1 MRNMFLSE
9 IWSIVRTNQG
19 NAVLIKPRGMD
30 VAVPIF
36 VGTLEMQSILIGQE
50 KVSLPRPMTHDL
62 FLNMLRRVN
71 LTIKRVEVCE
81 LKDDIFHAHLII
93 TGGEY
98 TNENPL
104 IMDSRP
110 SDAFALVTRKHCPI
124 FISQSVVEKAGVP
137 LDFFINALEEG
148 VDGLD
153 SENDDLT
160 SLQKQ
165 LERAVDEEEYELA
178 AEIRDKIKILKNEV
192 NPLLQE

>member
-1 MRNMFLSE
+1 MRNMFLGE

-71 LTIKRVEVCE
+71 LTIKRVEVNE
-81 LKDDIFHAHLII
+81 LKDDIFHARLII

-98 TNENPL
+98 TSENPL

-110 SDAFALVTRKHCPI
+110 SDAFALVARKHCPI

-137 LDFFINALEEG
+137 LDFFINALEEDI
-148 VDGLD
+148 DGLD
-153 SENDDLT
+153 AENDKLT

-192 NPLLQE
+192 NPLLHE